1 MLAALSRREMSKRM
15 WLVEVMH
22 SPLWAGILAA
32 LASAGLLVAFHQVVD
47 EAVRQGELRRVATA
61 THVEAMWRC
70 NALGGRSAVARQ
82 NCLLELNP
90 TRDVSAHY
98 E

>member
-1 MLAALSRREMSKRM
+1 MRLF
-15 WLVEVMH
+15 EVMH
-22 SPLWAGILAA
+22 SPPWTGMLAA

-47 EAVRQGELRRVATA
+47 EAVRQGELRRMATA

-70 NALGGRSAVARQ
+70 NALSGRSAAAQQ
-82 NCLLELNP
+82 NCLLELNA

>member
-1 MLAALSRREMSKRM
+1 MRLF
-15 WLVEVMH
+15 EVMP
-22 SPLWAGILAA
+22 SPPWTGMLAA

-47 EAVRQGELRRVATA
+47 EAVRQGELRRMATA

-70 NALGGRSAVARQ
+70 NALSGRSPAARQ
-82 NCLLELNP
+82 NCLLELNA

>member
-1 MLAALSRREMSKRM
+1 M

-22 SPLWAGILAA
+22 SPRWAGILAA

-47 EAVRQGELRRVATA
+47 EAVRQGELRRTATA
-61 THVEAMWRC
+61 TNVEATWRC
-70 NALGGRSAVARQ
+70 NALSGHSAAARQ
-82 NCLLELNP
+82 NCLLELKP

>member
-1 MLAALSRREMSKRM
+1 MSSLWTGMLAALTS
-15 WLVEVMH
+15 
-22 SPLWAGILAA
+22 AA
-32 LASAGLLVAFHQVVD
+32 LLVAFHQVVD
-47 EAVRQGELRRVATA
+47 EAVRQGELRRMATA

-70 NALGGRSAVARQ
+70 NALSGRSAAARQ

>member
-1 MLAALSRREMSKRM
+1 MRLVEVMSSLWTGMLAALTS
-15 WLVEVMH
+15 
-22 SPLWAGILAA
+22 AA
-32 LASAGLLVAFHQVVD
+32 LLVAFHQVVD
-47 EAVRQGELRRVATA
+47 EAVRQGELRRMATA

-70 NALGGRSAVARQ
+70 NALSGRSAAARQ